1 MFAIMD
7 IIRIPLFIMFLV
19 GIFVS
24 VRFCIRKA
32 RGALTPRAAEP
43 VAVQTAPPVHL
54 PPQRVQ
60 VRVIPRE
67 PEQLPEP
74 EIIDVIEALPAPSSR
89 QLARRT
95 VL

>member
-19 GIFVS
+19 GVFVS

-32 RGALTPRAAEP
+32 RGALAPRVAEP
-43 VAVQTAPPVHL
+43 VLVQTAPPAHL

-74 EIIDVIEALPAPSSR
+74 EIIEVIDALPAPSSR

-95 VL
+95 VS